1 MEKRGFHWRR
11 GGGLSRYPWGIGPSL
26 LSACILVS
34 AGVSAADP
42 ITQAQLDSGWVS
54 AFDGKTLNGFYTIL
68 GGNAPNNDPVK
79 NPDGTFSVRASDSS
93 IHASGTPTGHII
105 TNKIYSHYRVR
116 IREKFDKVGDLQQNA
131 GMLYHARIEG
141 PRLFGA
147 YPRSIEYQGQKRGM
161 GEIWTIGNVYVNTTI
176 DSTKDKHQYKVGG
189 KMVAHGN
196 PDGRQ
201 CLGSSVPYSDGA
213 WNVMEALVRGSD
225 SAVHTV
231 NGTIVFRCWKMRW
244 SDKDDPKDMANM
256 LSEGSI
262 ALQSEGAGVAY
273 KDYMFMELDP
283 ATGRPVNAKPTLAG
297 SFPSIG
303 PGNLLRAEPR
313 QGGWVIR
320 YSISGGSE
328 VQGARTS
335 ALLTI
340 RTLDGRMLDR
350 LVLPGSTGEIWWTGA
365 AKAAGSP
372 VVMQED
378 FSGMS
383 VLAASM
389 AR

>member
-1 MEKRGFHWRR
+1 M
-11 GGGLSRYPWGIGPSL
+11 GIGSDTALRRYAVGLPHGHIFAALFTAFFSTL
-26 LSACILVS
+26 FQTRASA
-34 AGVSAADP
+34 DT
-42 ITQAQLDSGWVS
+42 ITQAQKDSGWVS

-68 GGNAPNNDPVK
+68 GGDAPNNDPVK

-93 IHASGTPTGHII
+93 IHASGSPTGHIV
-105 TNKIYSHYRVR
+105 TKKLYSHYRVR
-116 IREKFDKVGDLQQNA
+116 IREKFDKLGDLQQNA

-161 GEIWTIGNVYVNTTI
+161 GEIWTIGNVYVNTTV
-176 DSTKDKHQYKVGG
+176 DSTKTQHQYKPGG

-201 CLGSSVPYSDGA
+201 CLGSSVPYIDGA
-213 WNVMEALVRGSD
+213 WNTMEALVRGSD

-244 SDKDDPKDMANM
+244 SDKDDPKDMSNM

-283 ATGRPVNAKPTLAG
+283 ATGKPINAKPTLAG
-297 SFPSIG
+297 GFPAAG
-303 PGNLLRAEPR
+303 RGNLLSVLRADSR
-313 QGGWVIR
+313 AGGWMIR
-320 YSISGGSE
+320 YALPAGGNARGGNRLSIRS
-328 VQGARTS
+328 
-335 ALLTI
+335 
-340 RTLDGRMLDR
+340 LDGRMLDQLALPGEAGQVYWAGAAR
-350 LVLPGSTGEIWWTGA
+350 ASGPLVLQVANSGLSVMTA
-365 AKAAGSP
+365 P
-372 VVMQED
+372 V
-378 FSGMS
+378 GP
-383 VLAASM
+383 
-389 AR
+389 